1 MLEANEN
8 TKYLYVNRPF
18 PRAIH
23 LQIHI
28 FVDQPSSVYTIT
40 QVTMIFTK
48 AARPL
53 LRTLNRPASKPYSTT
68 APLSDRIVIAVGGNA
83 LQRRGERLTIENM
96 LKAAADM
103 APTIAGLARDHEVV
117 LTHGNGPQ
125 VGELALERSA
135 AT

>member
-28 FVDQPSSVYTIT
+28 FVDQSSRSVYTIT

-53 LRTLNRPASKPYSTT
+53 LRTLHRPVSKPYSTT

-96 LKAAADM
+96 LKAAALEGV
-103 APTIAGLARDHEVV
+103 PS
-117 LTHGNGPQ
+117 HGDDYAIGEGGGGG
-125 VGELALERSA
+125 VGF
-135 AT
+135 